1 MDNSIYIAVSRQSG
15 LFRDMEVSANNL
27 ANINTTGYNAQKLL
41 FSEYLVRDGSVKDA
55 YANDPSTYRDTTNG
69 PVKMTGNPFD
79 LAIAGPGYFQV
90 ETPLGRRYTKSG
102 NFQVDANGTLMT
114 PTGYPVLGADGGQIT
129 IPDDARS
136 VEINSIGQVIV
147 DGAEAGQVGI
157 VEFANEQELKRLGNN
172 LFSSE
177 QAALPAA
184 SARVMQGALE
194 GSNVNAV
201 TELVRVMQLS
211 RSVDSSAKFIESAYD
226 LQRKTS
232 KTYSGSQN

>member
-41 FSEYLVRDGSVKDA
+41 FSEYLVRDGSDKDA
-55 YANDPSTYRDTTNG
+55 YSNDPSTYRDTTNG

>member
-114 PTGYPVLGADGGQIT
+114 PTGYPVLGADGGQIP